1 MPTTASIQDHFATVA
16 TADPDVLPDIRPD
29 QQHLEQYTFATAR
42 APVTQEQ
49 VCTAFGLKRRDW
61 DWAFRRLSQFLER
74 GGLRQEERGALTYRI
89 YHETFREFLRKRLAE
104 ELPDCHRRW
113 AEHLLQWRTLKDYA
127 RLYALRHLVSHLIA
141 ASKG

>member
-1 MPTTASIQDHFATVA
+1 MPTIASIQDHFATVA
-16 TADPDVLPDIRPD
+16 TADPALLDDIRAD
-29 QQHLEQYTFATAR
+29 QQRLEQHAFATVR

-49 VCTAFGLKRRDW
+49 VCAAFGLKRRDW
-61 DWAFRRLSQFLER
+61 DWAFRRVSQFLER

-89 YHETFREFLRKRLAE
+89 YHETFREFLRKRLVE

-113 AEHLLQWRTLKDYA
+113 AEQALEWRTLKDYG

-141 ASKG
+141 ASRR